1 MPESIAFEV
10 EITIGK
16 VIRHKS
22 RGTDQIPAALIKA
35 GG

>member
-1 MPESIAFEV
+1 MPESSAFEV
-10 EITIGK
+10 EITIEK

-22 RGTDQIPAALIKA
+22 PDTDRIPAALIKA

>member
-1 MPESIAFEV
+1 VPESTAFEI

-16 VIRHKS
+16 VIKHKS
-22 RGTDQIPAALIKA
+22 RGTDRIPTALIKA

>member
-1 MPESIAFEV
+1 MPESSAFEV
-10 EITIGK
+10 EISIEE

-22 RGTDQIPAALIKA
+22 PGTDQIPAALSET